1 MSLARADW
9 VLGGIRWLG
18 FGSAPARLETDVVV
32 VSAHLDDAVFSL
44 GAAISSATRHGI
56 HVAVLTVLA
65 GDPDSIE
72 PAGKWDADTGFR
84 TAGEAAQ
91 KRRDEDRRACEIL
104 GAEPIWL
111 PFSDQQYER
120 GIDDAAARATLAR
133 IAGERLVI
141 GPGHPLSHK
150 DHVWLARTLCKA
162 FQPERLGF
170 YLEQPYTALW
180 ADGAHRDNSRSGFVK
195 HGPWHRVDAG
205 LSDRLKKIRACR
217 AYKSQLP
224 LLDPHALR
232 RLCSY
237 EIRHGGEFIAWAVEP
252 SPRGLES

>member
-18 FGSAPARLETDVVV
+18 FGSTPARLETDVVV
-32 VSAHLDDAVFSL
+32 VSTHLDDVVFSL
-44 GAAISSATRHGI
+44 GAAISSATRRRI

-141 GPGHPLSHK
+141 GPGYPLINE
-150 DHVWLARTLCKA
+150 DHAWLARILVETFEPDQLA
-162 FQPERLGF
+162 F

-180 ADGAHRDNSRSGFVK
+180 TESIARGCNQEGFVEL
-195 HGPWHRVDAG
+195 GPWRRVDAG
-205 LSDRLKKIRACR
+205 LRDRLRKTRACR
-217 AYKSQLP
+217 AYRSQLP
-224 LLDPHALR
+224 LLDPHTLR

-237 EIRHGGEFIAWAVEP
+237 EIRSGGERISWAFHA
-252 SPRGLES
+252 R